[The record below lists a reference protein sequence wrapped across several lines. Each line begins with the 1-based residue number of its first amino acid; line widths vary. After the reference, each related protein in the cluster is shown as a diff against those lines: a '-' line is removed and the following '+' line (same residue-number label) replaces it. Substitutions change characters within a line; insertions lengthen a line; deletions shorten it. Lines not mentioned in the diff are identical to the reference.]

1 MQPLS
6 DLICCLAADQIQ
18 CAAQRGVP
26 YALRSWL
33 RSCSLLWG
41 FFWGMVVAV
50 YEIPQ
55 NLCCFYSFSDVDH
68 WPLLFQ
74 KKKKIHWPPLFPYSL
89 LSLSCSWSSASA
101 WCWLFWA
108 TCLGSSMPSM
118 SSWQLILR
126 NTVVITGSLFMDSHI
141 ASLMVWIKTW
151 TFQGLSQLVKLLE
164 KKKNRTGLSR
174 LVWCSAAC
182 ITSFHYF
189 RISFSFTFTFFFF
202 LFFLVMLL
210 YIYRAPNLDHCEY
223 FSKVDN

>member
-118 SSWQLILR
+118 SSWQSILR

-151 TFQGLSQLVKLLE
+151 TFQGLSQLVKLL
-164 KKKNRTGLSR
+164 KKKKTEKDWVSWYGALLLVLPRFTISGSLS
-174 LVWCSAAC
+174 LSL
-182 ITSFHYF
+182 SL
-189 RISFSFTFTFFFF
+189 SFFFI
-202 LFFLVMLL
+202 FFGYVIVHLQGTKSWSLW
-210 YIYRAPNLDHCEY
+210 I
-223 FSKVDN
+223 F